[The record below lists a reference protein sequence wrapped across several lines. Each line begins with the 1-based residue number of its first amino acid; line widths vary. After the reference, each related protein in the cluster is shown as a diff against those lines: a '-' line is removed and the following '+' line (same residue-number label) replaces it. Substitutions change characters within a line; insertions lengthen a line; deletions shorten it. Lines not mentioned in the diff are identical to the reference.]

1 MQFPDKEKPERA
13 TPASK
18 LKAKIAEKQRGSIES
33 IKRKSADKKKTTPQ
47 PKSQFQ
53 LPSPP
58 PGGITPSSDDGQ
70 RYVSYITD
78 QLILNSDPFIQSM
91 GVDCS
96 HSPVHA

>member
-1 MQFPDKEKPERA
+1 MSNVDAVFPLSLISNVIIEEKVKEPTEVEEVPIPDKEKPERA

-18 LKAKIAEKQRGSIES
+18 MKTKMAERQRGSIDS
-33 IKRKSADKKKTTPQ
+33 SKKKSADKKKNPP

-70 RYVSYITD
+70 R
-78 QLILNSDPFIQSM
+78 
-91 GVDCS
+91 
-96 HSPVHA
+96 